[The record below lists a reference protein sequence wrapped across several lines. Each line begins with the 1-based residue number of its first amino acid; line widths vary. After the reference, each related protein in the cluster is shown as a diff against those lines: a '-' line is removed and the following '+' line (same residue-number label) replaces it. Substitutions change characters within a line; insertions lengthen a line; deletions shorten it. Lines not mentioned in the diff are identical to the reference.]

1 MIVVFMAEKL
11 KCYLLSW
18 YGYQMKKEERV
29 QFVELNMFNYKTRQT
44 KKHLDVNAAL
54 GKKVGM
60 KQ

>member
-1 MIVVFMAEKL
+1 
-11 KCYLLSW
+11 
-18 YGYQMKKEERV
+18 MKKEERV